1 MDATTEADRVHL
13 IQVCADEIGRKYGI
27 EPEELW
33 GAGWIGVKVAETKWD
48 GVRSFLPLAKTSI
61 KHRMV
66 DDATRFHGRR
76 RRMLTGGTE
85 K

>member
-1 MDATTEADRVHL
+1 MDATTEADKVHL
-13 IQVCADEIGRKYGI
+13 IRVCADEIGRKYGI

-48 GVRSFLPLAKTSI
+48 GVRSFLSMAGSYI
-61 KHRMV
+61 KIRMKY
-66 DDATRFHGRR
+66 DATRFNGRR